1 MPQDGYSRIHPH
13 SRGPSITDRAVE
25 EMEMAFESDDEDQ
38 HLDTTP
44 LTRIH
49 SAVARNGS
57 SSPTNIL
64 GPAPAY
70 DFERDYDYPPPGSP
84 PGSSTTL
91 SGTAVGNSNGI
102 IPTFAPI
109 QSASSSSPSQSR
121 PSLLRRAV
129 GALLPQHYARIPT
142 SETPDASA
150 RIVGGGIENDGVFSN
165 VLAKPS
171 APATVETQDG
181 IQVMPEDAQKDAPPV
196 SFVFIVAKFDP
207 Y

>member
-1 MPQDGYSRIHPH
+1 MLQDGYSRIHPH
-13 SRGPSITDRAVE
+13 NRGPSISDRAVE

-44 LTRIH
+44 LTRNH

-70 DFERDYDYPPPGSP
+70 DFERDYDYPPSGSP

-102 IPTFAPI
+102 IPTFVPI
-109 QSASSSSPSQSR
+109 QTSSSTSSQSR

-129 GALLPQHYARIPT
+129 GALLPQHYARVPT
-142 SETPDASA
+142 SETSDASA

-196 SFVFIVAKFDP
+196 SLVLNVTKSDQ